1 MTDVHYTQHRNKN
14 NNYTVRVGK
23 HNIGKSRNVQYFSEV
38 EVGYIKNSVV
48 PIDDGPGEWVNAG
61 ELIGVTG
68 FNAIKNNE
76 DYLKELLPKNYKG
89 FIKDWEIIVLFVGED
104 RSGMRKACLRNTNTN
119 EICLVTSWDQL
130 FVNKN
135 IACIKDGWWACNTHM
150 EAPAAFY
157 VAVKSAL

>member
-48 PIDDGPGEWVNAG
+48 PIDDGPSEWVNAR

-76 DYLKELLPKNYKG
+76 DYLKELLPYNYRG
-89 FIKDWEIIVLFVGED
+89 FLKDWEIIVLFVRED
-104 RSGMRKACLRNTNTN
+104 RSGMRKACLRNNDTN
-119 EICLVTSWDQL
+119 EICLVTSWDQV
-130 FVNKN
+130 FGNKS
-135 IACIKDGWWACNTHM
+135 IVCTKYGWWACNTHM
-150 EAPAAFY
+150 HAPATFY